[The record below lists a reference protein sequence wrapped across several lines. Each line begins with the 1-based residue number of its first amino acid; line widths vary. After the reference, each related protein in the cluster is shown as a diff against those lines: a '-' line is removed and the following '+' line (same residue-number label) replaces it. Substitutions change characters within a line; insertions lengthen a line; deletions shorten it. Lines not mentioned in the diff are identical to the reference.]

1 MALDPALRAY
11 LDSLSRYPL
20 LTAEQEIELGRQ
32 VIYLQDLQAIDN
44 PTPEQRRAIKRGK
57 RARERF
63 IQANLRLVVDIAKR
77 YRQHRRSLELIDL
90 IQEGNI
96 GLARAV
102 EKFDPS
108 KGYKFSTY
116 AYWWIRQA
124 IQHAIQWSDFIV
136 RLPLPIHNRL
146 IKLSRAREE
155 LFRELGRNPTLAEIA
170 ERLGI
175 EMNVLLDAIRRT
187 QYTTSL
193 DEPVGADDSEGGMT
207 RGDYIQDPN
216 GATPDELLDAIY
228 ASHQAEQLTEIV
240 RSSELSPITR
250 EVLLARHG
258 SDQPERWADLQE
270 RLGIS
275 RVRLQE
281 IEQRGL
287 RRCRLLLTRHSTSPV
302 TSDAIPTPAAVE
314 QANLFDIASASSYDS

>member
-240 RSSELSPITR
+240 QSSELSPITR

>member
-1 MALDPALRAY
+1 MAQDPALRAY

-240 RSSELSPITR
+240 QSSELSPITR

-314 QANLFDIASASSYDS
+314 QANLFDIASASSYDF

>member
-1 MALDPALRAY
+1 MAQDPALRAY

>member
-1 MALDPALRAY
+1 MAQDPALRAY

-240 RSSELSPITR
+240 QSSELSPITR

>member
-1 MALDPALRAY
+1 MAQDPALRAY

-193 DEPVGADDSEGGMT
+193 DEPVGADDSEGGLT

-240 RSSELSPITR
+240 QSSELSPITR

>member
-1 MALDPALRAY
+1 MAQDPALRAY

-175 EMNVLLDAIRRT
+175 EINILLDAIRRT

-240 RSSELSPITR
+240 QSSELSPITR

-314 QANLFDIASASSYDS
+314 QANLFDIASASSYDF